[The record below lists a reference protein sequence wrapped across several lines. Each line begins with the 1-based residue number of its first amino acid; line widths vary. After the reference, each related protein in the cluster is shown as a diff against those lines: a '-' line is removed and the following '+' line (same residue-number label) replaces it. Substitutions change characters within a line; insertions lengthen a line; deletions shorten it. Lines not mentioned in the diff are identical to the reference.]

1 MRSTKSVRHAVVLA
15 LFLAAGATHAQ
26 SSVASVTTITIEPQS
41 LSSALQSFSEQSG
54 LQVGYE
60 SQLAEGIQTLGTRG
74 AKSPAEAL
82 GALLNGTRLEYRFI
96 NSQTV
101 VIRERAGRQTVGA
114 TAGPRMLRLAQADIS
129 NSAAAAPATAP
140 QVSPQPS
147 ARAEASAGDL
157 EEIVVVG
164 SSLKISV
171 QEVESGALPIQ
182 LISQQEIESSGTRT
196 IGEFLRNEPAFSG
209 APSGMG
215 DGSVRTTLNLR
226 GLGSQYTLTLIN
238 GRRVGINGPANVG
251 AIPMEAVERIEVL
264 KAGASAVYGSDAVA
278 GVVNIVLKTSADGLG
293 VATRYGQSSGGYDE
307 KEYSVHLGGRGEDS
321 SYFALMNY
329 RESSGLRATKRAVTR
344 SNDKRPLG
352 GLDDRSSYNLPAPI
366 ILPDE
371 SEVIINTDIVPVG
384 STSMNP
390 ADFRPYDFERDGHDR
405 PLFGNYALSPSK
417 NISFVFSGETRLNDS
432 TKVSAD
438 VLLDRSEVRY
448 IGGATTFDVEVPAE
462 NYYNPFGVD
471 VVARYRGL
479 DNGRGSLFDSTLD
492 SLNGSLRLEHTLT
505 DRLTLNVGASLTQE
519 SQEQMSENNYS
530 RRGVLE
536 AIART
541 DATALNP
548 FGNRANSA
556 EQLQGV
562 LLTAYDLFDANMYE
576 FDARVGGSLF
586 SLPAGDVGVA
596 FGVASRNE
604 RVHSKP
610 DALFRIGDI
619 YDSSTQS
626 EYILTREVTSV
637 FGEVRIP
644 LLESLELGI
653 AGRYEDYSD
662 FGDTFDPL
670 VSLKWSLSPSLGFR
684 ASYNTSFRA
693 PYLND
698 LIPNEDQSDITVI
711 DPLTGVRTE
720 VVAISGGNPDLKP
733 ENAKTFSAG
742 VLFTPEA
749 VDGLFMSL
757 DYYRIDQQ
765 DVIIAP
771 DAQAVINGDIP
782 GEVIREENIGR
793 GGEDILIIAQLTNV
807 AKRKLSGLDFQ
818 TRYDMDL
825 EGGSTLSFNLATSYL
840 LTFEADVLDGRG
852 FVSAAD
858 RFSYLFASL
867 PRIRAT
873 SGVTWKLAPFEA
885 GLDVNFVSNYD
896 DPPIEGVDR
905 PVSQVD
911 SVTTVDLSL
920 SMDLGEFIPGLRRSA
935 ISVGVENV
943 TDELP
948 PFILAWNDYD
958 RGQHD
963 IRGRFFY
970 VSLNAGF

>member
-1 MRSTKSVRHAVVLA
+1 MLA
-15 LFLAAGATHAQ
+15 LLLAAGSASAQ
-26 SSVASVTTITIEPQS
+26 SSVASVATITIEPQS

-60 SQLAEGIQTLGTRG
+60 SQLAQGLRTLGTRG

-82 GALLNGTRLEYRFI
+82 GALLNGTGLEYRFI
-96 NSQTV
+96 NAQTV
-101 VIRERAGRQTVGA
+101 VIRERASHQTVRAMG
-114 TAGPRMLRLAQADIS
+114 GPHMMRLAQVDV
-129 NSAAAAPATAP
+129 PRATAP
-140 QVSPQPS
+140 ASAPTVSAQSVAP
-147 ARAEASAGDL
+147 AEAPSDHL

-171 QEVESGALPIQ
+171 EQVESGALPIQ
-182 LISQQEIESSGTRT
+182 LISEQEIASSGTRT

-209 APSGMG
+209 APSGLG

-226 GLGSQYTLTLIN
+226 GLGPQYTLTLVN
-238 GRRVGINGPANVG
+238 GRRIGINGPANVG

-293 VATRYGQSSGGYDE
+293 VSTRYGQASGGYDE

-321 SYFALMNY
+321 SYFALMNF
-329 RESSGLRATKRAVTR
+329 RESSGLRAVKRDVTR

-366 ILPDE
+366 VLPDE
-371 SEVIINTDIVPVG
+371 SEMIIDTDRVPVG
-384 STSMNP
+384 STSLDP
-390 ADFRPYDFERDGHDR
+390 SDFRPYDFERDGHDR
-405 PLFGNYALSPSK
+405 PLFGNYALSPSQ
-417 NISFVFSGETRLNDS
+417 NVSFVFSGETRLNDT

-438 VLLDRSEVRY
+438 VLLDRTEVRY
-448 IGGATTFDVEVPAE
+448 IGGATTFDIEVPAS

-479 DNGRGSLFDSTLD
+479 DRGHGSLFDTTLD
-492 SLNGSLRLEHTLT
+492 SLAGSLRLEHTLT
-505 DRLTLNVGASLTQE
+505 ERLTLSLGASLKQE
-519 SQEQMSENNYS
+519 SEELMADNNYS

-548 FGNRANSA
+548 FGNRANGP

-562 LLTAYDLFDANMYE
+562 LLKAYNLSDANLYE
-576 FDARVGGSLF
+576 FDARIGGSLF

-596 FGVASRNE
+596 FGVATRNE

-610 DALFRIGDI
+610 DALFQIGDI
-619 YDSSTQS
+619 YDSSTLS
-626 EYILTREVTSV
+626 EFILSRDVTSV

-644 LLESLELGI
+644 VLASLELGI

-670 VSLKWSLSPSLGFR
+670 VSLKWTVNPSLGFR

-698 LIPNEDQSDITVI
+698 LIPNADQADVAVI
-711 DPLTGVRTE
+711 DPLTGLRTE
-720 VVAISGGNPDLKP
+720 VVAISGGNPNLEP
-733 ENAKTFSAG
+733 ENAKTFSTG

-771 DAQAVINGDIP
+771 EPQAVINGEIP
-782 GEVIREENIGR
+782 GTVIREENIGR

-825 EGGSTLSFNLATSYL
+825 SGGSTLSFDLAASYL
-840 LTFEADVLDGRG
+840 LTFEADMLDGRG

-873 SGVTWKLAPFEA
+873 SGAKWKLAPFEA
-885 GLDVNFVSNYD
+885 ALDVNFVSNYD
-896 DPPIEGVDR
+896 DPPIEGVQR

-911 SVTTVDLSL
+911 SVTTVDLSF
-920 SMDLGEFIPGLRRSA
+920 SMDLGDRIRGVRRSTFS
-935 ISVGVENV
+935 IGVENA

-963 IRGRFFY
+963 VRGRFFY
-970 VSLNAGF
+970 ASLNAGF